1 MGHALRSP
9 PRAPN
14 LGAARNAIRTEDFAA
29 MPQALIYTT
38 GVCGYCVAAKN
49 FLKSRGCDYSEVRI
63 DREPGKLAEMLERS
77 GGRRSVPQI
86 FVNGTHVGGY
96 EDLVAA
102 ERSGRLSQLFASNR
116 EEGGA

>member
-1 MGHALRSP
+1 M
-9 PRAPN
+9 PRA
-14 LGAARNAIRTEDFAA
+14 E
-29 MPQALIYTT
+29 IYTS

-49 FLKSRGCDYSEVRI
+49 FLKSRGCDYSEVRV

-86 FVNGTHVGGY
+86 FINGTYVGGY

-102 ERSGRLSQLFASNR
+102 ERSGRLTELLQASSGA
-116 EEGGA
+116 EGPA

>member
-1 MGHALRSP
+1 
-9 PRAPN
+9 
-14 LGAARNAIRTEDFAA
+14 
-29 MPQALIYTT
+29 MPEALIYTT

-77 GGRRSVPQI
+77 GGRRTVPQV

-96 EDLVAA
+96 DDLVAA
-102 ERSGRLSQLFASNR
+102 ERSGRLKELFAASNHG
-116 EEGGA
+116 EGGA